1 MAFAVVSATTLAVC
15 GLYYAGMKSKKEEQ
29 QDSIY
34 KLGDRPLSDSDVGK
48 NSTQVR
54 ATMHKTNRT

>member
-1 MAFAVVSATTLAVC
+1 MAFAVVSASTLAIF
-15 GLYYAGMKSKKEEQ
+15 GLYYAGLKSKSEEQ

-34 KLGDRPLSDSDVGK
+34 KLGTRNLSESDASK

-54 ATMHKTNRT
+54 EEMHKTKGT